1 MLRNIHFDLAAGA
14 ATTVV
19 GCKDRDGMIDVVQ
32 RGTALVNATGTR
44 WGDFSAAEVID
55 GVAWF
60 AVPAALDEAWP
71 FRTWIFAQEVEH
83 SS

>member
-1 MLRNIHFDLAAGA
+1 
-14 ATTVV
+14 
-19 GCKDRDGMIDVVQ
+19 MIDVVQ
-32 RGTALVNATGTR
+32 RGTALVNATETRWAR
-44 WGDFSAAEVID
+44 WGDFSAAEVVD

-60 AVPAALDEAWP
+60 AVPAALDEVWP